1 MITCKNV
8 AKLLSSDEFLA
19 VAWWKRAEVHM
30 HLLLCKHCSRFA
42 RQLQQ
47 IRSVVRRKPDSED
60 SGLEDR
66 IISRLSGRK

>member
-19 VAWWKRAEVHM
+19 LAWWKRAEVRM
-30 HLLLCKHCSRFA
+30 HLLLCKHCSLFA

-47 IRSVVRRKPDSED
+47 IRAVVRSTPISED
-60 SGLEDR
+60 PGVEDR
-66 IISRLSGRK
+66 IISRLFGRK